1 MLLMKIFEE
10 TPEIISIDR
19 RDIDRRDSNV
29 SSFEMERRQ
38 RDRRKKVSVPL
49 ALYIKQKVEQYF
61 TQLNGHDP
69 VGLHAMVISEVER
82 PLLEAALE
90 YSGYNQTKA
99 AKALGLSRSTLRKK
113 MEQYHIS

>member
-1 MLLMKIFEE
+1 MEVFDK

-19 RDIDRRDSNV
+19 RDTDRRDV
-29 SSFEMERRQ
+29 SASAYEMERRQ

-61 TQLNGHDP
+61 SQLNGHDP
-69 VGLHAMVISEVER
+69 VGLHGMVISEVER

-90 YSGYNQTKA
+90 HSGYNQTKA

-113 MEQYHIS
+113 MEQYNIT

>member
-1 MLLMKIFEE
+1 MEAFEKNS
-10 TPEIISIDR
+10 EIISIDR
-19 RDIDRRDSNV
+19 RDADRRDQNTV
-29 SSFEMERRQ
+29 TYEMERRQ

-49 ALYIKQKVEQYF
+49 AIYIKQKVEQYF

-69 VGLHAMVISEVER
+69 VGLHSMVISEVER

-113 MEQYHIS
+113 MEQYNIS

>member
-1 MLLMKIFEE
+1 MEALENNS
-10 TPEIISIDR
+10 EIISVDR
-19 RDIDRRDSNV
+19 RDADRRDLNAAA
-29 SSFEMERRQ
+29 FEMERRQ
-38 RDRRKKVSVPL
+38 KDRRKKVSVPL
-49 ALYIKQKVEQYF
+49 AIYIKQKVEQYF

-69 VGLHAMVISEVER
+69 VGLHGMVISEVER

-113 MEQYHIS
+113 MEQYNIS

>member
-1 MLLMKIFEE
+1 MKALENN
-10 TPEIISIDR
+10 PEIISVDR
-19 RDIDRRDSNV
+19 RDVTDRRDLNSAA
-29 SSFEMERRQ
+29 FEIERRQ

-49 ALYIKQKVEQYF
+49 AIYIKQKVEQYF

-69 VGLHAMVISEVER
+69 VGLHSMVISEVER

-113 MEQYHIS
+113 MEQYNIS